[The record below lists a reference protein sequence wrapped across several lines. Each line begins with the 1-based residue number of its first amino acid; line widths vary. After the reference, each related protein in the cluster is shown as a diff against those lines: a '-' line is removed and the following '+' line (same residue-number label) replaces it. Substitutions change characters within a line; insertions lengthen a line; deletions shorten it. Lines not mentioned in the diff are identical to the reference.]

1 VKPAAGVISPSFG
14 SVEVTG
20 FGVDRDVHDA
30 ECCEWLRDLLAEH
43 AVVCIRLAARLTDDE
58 LQAVASMIGPI
69 KDPVAQ
75 TIDGSTIRYGERR
88 QVIDAGFVMTDEL
101 REQLGEGS
109 LGGDDVRPGLFQ
121 FFHTDDSYVERPAAA
136 TVLHARELPEGG
148 GGDTVFMDMR
158 AAYELLEPDRRASLE
173 GLHALHAYDNHD
185 AFPPRPSASGELEA
199 LVEVS
204 HPVVRAHPRN
214 GRPAL
219 YMDLDR
225 ATHVVELP
233 IDEGR
238 VLLQGLQDHA
248 EAHAPRY
255 SHAWH
260 PNDVLMWDNSS
271 VQHRASGDFEVGQ
284 PRRFWRYLVE
294 GPVPVGF
301 L

>member
-1 VKPAAGVISPSFG
+1 MPASTVISPTFG

-20 FGVDRDVHDA
+20 FDVDRDVHDD
-30 ECCEWLRDLLAEH
+30 EVCEWLRDLLAEH
-43 AVVCIRLAARLTDDE
+43 AVVCIRLSTGMTDE
-58 LQAVASMIGPI
+58 QMQAVASTIGPI
-69 KDPVAQ
+69 KDPVAR
-75 TIDGSTIRYGERR
+75 TADGSTIRYGERR
-88 QVIDAGFVMTDEL
+88 QVIDAGFVMTEEL
-101 REQLGEGS
+101 RDQLGDGS
-109 LGGDDVRPGLFQ
+109 LGGDDLRPGLFQ

-136 TVLHARELPEGG
+136 TVLHARELPDSG
-148 GGDTVFMDMR
+148 GGDTVFLDMR
-158 AAYELLEPDRRASLE
+158 AAFDQLDPDRRAALL
-173 GLHALHAYDNHD
+173 GLHAIHAYDNHD

-199 LVEVS
+199 LVDVS

-225 ATHVVELP
+225 ATHVAELP

-238 VLLQGLQDHA
+238 AVLQELQDHA

-260 PNDVLMWDNSS
+260 PHDLLIWDNSS
-271 VQHRASGDFEVGQ
+271 VQHRANGDFEVGQ

-294 GPVPVGF
+294 GPVPVAST
-301 L
+301 